1 MVIKNKGTDDSE
13 KKAQLSEDN
22 FSQLKVVHLDTLNEL
37 KDIQLFSQFV
47 FENEAQRLAK
57 KHGENNLQVRRIN
70 NTLTI
75 NKNLLQ
81 DLEVE
86 LEIAKIKVPEIPE
99 GGALAHGRVIDRS
112 NRGITGLFVHMM
124 NENGKIFHFM
134 GRSETDASGYYAF
147 PIDPTALAK
156 LSKAAVDGVFL
167 TIATRTGRGIH
178 REFTPLKLAEG
189 DRKFVEVAL
198 KREDLGLVRGGEK
211 AVEKKTETGAEKEHE
226 TTPSPDMWFVKGQVV
241 DENKQSLAR
250 LTVSLYDKDLL
261 FDDRLGTAVTDEN
274 GHFMLSYRADD
285 FRDLIEAKPDIYVK
299 VLDKEGKR
307 LYSSRK
313 SVKCEGGRAEVFN
326 IKVKRKVKDEVSD
339 K

>member
-1 MVIKNKGTDDSE
+1 MVTKNKETGDSE
-13 KKAQLSEDN
+13 RRAQLSEDN

-37 KDIQLFSQFV
+37 KDIQLFSRFI
-47 FENEAQRLAK
+47 FEKETQRLAK
-57 KHGENNLQVRRIN
+57 KHGENDLKIQRIRNNL
-70 NTLTI
+70 TL
-75 NKNLLQ
+75 NENLLQ
-81 DLEVE
+81 DIEVE
-86 LEIAKIKVPEIPE
+86 LEIAKIKVPEISE
-99 GGALAHGRVIDRS
+99 GGALVHGRVVDRS
-112 NRGITGLFVHMM
+112 NRGITGLTVHLE
-124 NENGKIFHFM
+124 NENRKSLRFM

-156 LSKAAVDGVFL
+156 LSKAAAEGAFL

-178 REFTPLKLAEG
+178 REFTPLKVAEG

-198 KREDLGLVRGGEK
+198 KREDLSPVRGGKK
-211 AVEKKTETGAEKEHE
+211 AREKKTETGAEEEYE
-226 TTPSPDMWFVKGQVV
+226 TTSSPDMWVVKGQVV

-261 FDDRLGTAVTDEN
+261 FDDRLGTAVTDED
-274 GHFMLSYRADD
+274 GHFMFSYRADD

-299 VLDKEGKR
+299 VIDKEGKT

-313 SVKCEGGRAEVFN
+313 SVKCEGGRVEVFN
-326 IKVKRKVKDEVSD
+326 IKVKGKVKDEVSD